1 MTICFPFSL
10 YYSWDNSLRLK
21 RLWAELQG
29 PQEDNGLAGI
39 STKILCEMIPKNIAN
54 PLSSRGSTILGCI
67 RGWTWKIENLAIKP
81 FLCILELF
89 TTKRVQCMHIIK
101 FIHEKQSFLEA
112 WQILS
117 FLSMCCIM
125 SNCILLHFK
134 MVWLK
139 TFSTTRWLNPW

>member
-1 MTICFPFSL
+1 MPTSLPNDIGAVCTQIKSGSSAMTICFPFSL

-67 RGWTWKIENLAIKP
+67 RG
-81 FLCILELF
+81 
-89 TTKRVQCMHIIK
+89 
-101 FIHEKQSFLEA
+101 
-112 WQILS
+112 
-117 FLSMCCIM
+117 
-125 SNCILLHFK
+125 
-134 MVWLK
+134 
-139 TFSTTRWLNPW
+139 